1 MSNWYVEVRNTSKPR
16 YESAR
21 KWGSEVT
28 VRIDA
33 DVYAQHRLRKAVA
46 RGVAR
51 GYTLSEDAQ
60 AELLANYVWEA
71 ENGIIR
77 R

>member
-1 MSNWYVEVRNTSKPR
+1 MSNWYIEVRNTSKPR
-16 YESAR
+16 YAT
-21 KWGSEVT
+21 KAQAGGEVT
-28 VRIDA
+28 VRVDA
-33 DVYAQHRLRKAVA
+33 DVYAQHRLRKAIA